1 MKRLF
6 WISLIAN
13 VVLIGC
19 VAYLWPVSQKF
30 EKEQDPAT
38 ESEQEINVVM
48 LGNSITN
55 HGDWKQLLNRND
67 VFNGG
72 IPGWTSQQLSWVIED
87 FIGGKTPEICFF
99 MAGINDYTLGISTE
113 RIVQNICAN
122 LDSIQG
128 FGTSPVFTTTLYQRG
143 NERVNREIDKLNA
156 EVIDY
161 CKTKGYDVLDLRPLL
176 CDEEDILDQYVLP
189 DNTHLEKEAYP
200 VWAQAV
206 KELLEEK
213 GFDEIDDKRN

>member
-1 MKRLF
+1 MERF
-6 WISLIAN
+6 YRISLIAN
-13 VVLIGC
+13 FALI
-19 VAYLWPVSQKF
+19 VSVIYFWSVSQASLK
-30 EKEQDPAT
+30 KQDALP

-55 HGDWKQLLNRND
+55 HGDWMQLLNRND

-72 IPGWTSQQLSWVIED
+72 MPGWTSQQLSWVIED
-87 FIGGKTPEICFF
+87 FIGKKDPEICFF
-99 MAGINDYTLGISTE
+99 MAGINDFTLGISTD
-113 RIVQNICAN
+113 RIVQNICVN

-156 EVIDY
+156 WVIEY
-161 CKTKGYDVLDLRPLL
+161 CNQKGYDILDLRPLL
-176 CDEEDILDQYVLP
+176 CGENDILDQYVLP

-200 VWAQAV
+200 VWAEAV
-206 KELLEEK
+206 KELLEGK
-213 GFDEIDDKRN
+213 NL